1 MIFYIKVKI
10 VFVFFMSILCS
21 LLIYT
26 PRKIWL
32 SSPSTRSIGQYWTK
46 SRTYT
51 QKNQTILDYG
61 INVINETIYTRT
73 DLLLLVSHGR
83 SSCNDYDIYINRH
96 HCTCHRCSSATP
108 KGQVFCLL
116 DRLLLFQDSPISI
129 THSETCYKL

>member
-1 MIFYIKVKI
+1 VRKAAVLEVPFHTTRRRI
-10 VFVFFMSILCS
+10 VGMQCS
-21 LLIYT
+21 
-26 PRKIWL
+26 WL

-61 INVINETIYTRT
+61 INVINDTIYTRT

-83 SSCNDYDIYINRH
+83 SSCKDYDIYINRH

-116 DRLLLFQDSPISI
+116 DRLLLFQVSPISI
-129 THSETCYKL
+129 THSETSSYKL

>member
-1 MIFYIKVKI
+1 MIEISIMKWLPFEMEEILYYMFGGFFFFLFLKKSFMMFYIKVKI

-73 DLLLLVSHGR
+73 DLLLLVSPM
-83 SSCNDYDIYINRH
+83 D
-96 HCTCHRCSSATP
+96 
-108 KGQVFCLL
+108 
-116 DRLLLFQDSPISI
+116 DRAV
-129 THSETCYKL
+129 TTTTYK